1 MKKQAAAA
9 RCNALFVDRFEKIMM
24 YPLVASLEY
33 IFCFG
38 GWTASCVVFFHLIVS
53 FYGTEMT
60 ENLCS
65 CDGMTAEEAAAM
77 RGVEAC
83 MLLSCAAQ
91 MAAAAAA
98 MALTTATGNLGA
110 AVTARARRPPRVGV
124 GGTGGGRPHPV
135 AVVRLPPVPAG
146 APVLPL
152 LRRAQE
158 GRRRRR
164 GPGIRHAGVRLRRAG
179 LARRR
184 PRRRSRVGRVTSTD
198 RSIDQ

>member
-1 MKKQAAAA
+1 
-9 RCNALFVDRFEKIMM
+9 
-24 YPLVASLEY
+24 
-33 IFCFG
+33 
-38 GWTASCVVFFHLIVS
+38 
-53 FYGTEMT
+53 
-60 ENLCS
+60 
-65 CDGMTAEEAAAM
+65 M

-98 MALTTATGNLGA
+98 MALTTATATWGGGHGA
-110 AVTARARRPPRVGV
+110 RRRPPRVGV

>member
-1 MKKQAAAA
+1 MFVIYARVVFLRWDDGRGGRRHARRRGVHAAELRGADGRGGGGHGTDDGDGDVGAAA
-9 RCNALFVDRFEKIMM
+9 
-24 YPLVASLEY
+24 
-33 IFCFG
+33 
-38 GWTASCVVFFHLIVS
+38 
-53 FYGTEMT
+53 
-60 ENLCS
+60 
-65 CDGMTAEEAAAM
+65 
-77 RGVEAC
+77 
-83 MLLSCAAQ
+83 
-91 MAAAAAA
+91 
-98 MALTTATGNLGA
+98 
-110 AVTARARRPPRVGV
+110 TARARRPPRVGV